1 MLHATPV
8 RACQAWQ
15 KLRKKK
21 KKREFINFQ
30 QIRISKTRV
39 NSRSYTKSPPPCRK
53 FVSRYQLR
61 QQIVSGIWEDETRLH
76 EQVSIQILPLFHRCC
91 HLDYTFYKIHVK
103 LFVSMLVNN
112 TYFAI
117 SRRRVRMMIMVRIP
131 ERKKT
136 TIKELTME
144 NQWICTSLIAK

>member
-1 MLHATPV
+1 
-8 RACQAWQ
+8 
-15 KLRKKK
+15 
-21 KKREFINFQ
+21 
-30 QIRISKTRV
+30 
-39 NSRSYTKSPPPCRK
+39 
-53 FVSRYQLR
+53 
-61 QQIVSGIWEDETRLH
+61 
-76 EQVSIQILPLFHRCC
+76 
-91 HLDYTFYKIHVK
+91 
-103 LFVSMLVNN
+103 MLVNN